1 MVADD
6 RGMVVNRSGWLFGE
20 AVDWLKYVYVLKRP
34 LSYEVKACEGV
45 GDADV
50 TDDAGVKYTTRDLI
64 VNCKAASVTELVN
77 G

>member
-6 RGMVVNRSGWLFGE
+6 RGMVVNGSGWLFGE
-20 AVDWLKYVYVLKRP
+20 AVDWLKYVYVLTRP

-50 TDDAGVKYTTRDLI
+50 TDDAGVKYATRELI
-64 VNCKAASVTELVN
+64 VNWPPA
-77 G
+77 